1 MQKQKLDFC
10 FSHSRR
16 TEKDAQS
23 KIGDSMYE
31 KSTVLEKTEQAGMT
45 EAGKRDKR
53 GIIEVY
59 KS

>member
-1 MQKQKLDFC
+1 
-10 FSHSRR
+10 
-16 TEKDAQS
+16 
-23 KIGDSMYE
+23 MYE